1 MFSAHDLNAVM
12 RMDYPRHKIVDWSP
26 VHDKLIE
33 MNDFDRGIRSAY
45 PEYEGIF
52 LQYAR
57 AGVAFT
63 GIGDGKIYGMF
74 GAFEYWPGFSEAW
87 LIPSRH
93 LSKKT
98 VTFHRAALKFFDL
111 YCAKMET
118 KRLQI
123 VVHSQNVQAVRW
135 AERCYFTHEGTLR
148 KYGPDH
154 CDYEIFARI
163 K

>member
-1 MFSAHDLNAVM
+1 MFSASELNKVM
-12 RMDYPRHKIVDWSP
+12 RMDFPRHKIVDWSP
-26 VHDKLIE
+26 VHDKLIQ
-33 MNDFDRGIRSAY
+33 MNDFDRGIRSSY
-45 PEYEGIF
+45 PDYEQVF

-63 GIGDGKIYGMF
+63 GIGDGKIYAMF

-98 VTFHRAALKFFDL
+98 VSFHRAALKFFEL
-111 YCAKMET
+111 YMAKTQT
-118 KRLQI
+118 KRLQA
-123 VVHSQNVQAVRW
+123 VVHSQNVRAVEW
-135 AERCYFTHEGTLR
+135 ARRCYFTHEGTLR